1 MRTVTVTG
9 QGTAREVPD
18 TVVVR
23 VAASHRA
30 AGVAEALAG
39 ADSAADEI
47 VTVAREHTDAGRI
60 QSTTLNLWPAYDNEG
75 RQSGFEA
82 RHSLSVSV
90 TDMQKAGTML
100 SELAER
106 VGDRLQVESV
116 GLEVG
121 DTTRALQEARAAA
134 YADAVARADHLAEL
148 AGERIGDVQ
157 AMAEGGASMP
167 MPMADAGFREAKAV
181 AIQPGETS
189 IATSLTVTFSLA

>member
-39 ADSAADEI
+39 VDSAADEI
-47 VTVAREHTDAGRI
+47 VAVAREHTDAGRI
-60 QSTTLNLWPAYDNEG
+60 QSTTLNLWPSYDNEG

-82 RHSLSVSV
+82 RHSLTIAV
-90 TDMQKAGTML
+90 TDMQKAGAML
-100 SELAER
+100 TELAGR

-121 DTTRALQEARAAA
+121 DTRRAVQQARAAA
-134 YADAVARADHLAEL
+134 YADAVERANHLAEL

-167 MPMADAGFREAKAV
+167 MPMADAGFREAKSV

>member
-47 VTVAREHTDAGRI
+47 VVVAREHTDAHRI

-82 RHSLSVSV
+82 RHSLTIAV
-90 TDMQKAGTML
+90 TDMQKAGRML
-100 SELAER
+100 TALAGR

-121 DTTRALQEARAAA
+121 DTRRAVQQARAAA
-134 YADAVARADHLAEL
+134 YADAVARANHLAEL

-167 MPMADAGFREAKAV
+167 MPMADAGFREAKSV

>member
-47 VTVAREHTDAGRI
+47 VAVGREHTDAGRI

-75 RQSGFEA
+75 KQSGFEA
-82 RHSLSVSV
+82 RHSLSIAV
-90 TDMQKAGTML
+90 TDMQKAGAML
-100 SELAER
+100 TELAGR

-116 GLEVG
+116 SLEVG
-121 DTTRALQEARAAA
+121 DTKRALEEARAAA
-134 YADAVARADHLAEL
+134 YADAVARANHLAEL
-148 AGERIGDVQ
+148 AGERIEGVQ

-167 MPMADAGFREAKAV
+167 MPMADAGFREAKSV

-189 IATSLTVTFSLA
+189 IGATLTVTFSLV